1 MKKSFQKVI
10 SAMLGISMV
19 ISQLVPVTSAIAVT
33 PTPTPSQ
40 AVEATP
46 TVQPTVAIT
55 PVASASATP
64 TPSTPS
70 VTSVQAGSGPTVTA
84 TPALTATP
92 NPTATPFLTQALV
105 ATASAT
111 TTVFSVFD
119 EQLAT
124 GWEDWSWSSQNNFA
138 DTTHPY
144 AGTKALDWK
153 TTGAWAGLFLHTA
166 TGYDTTGQTAI
177 TFALQSTKVN
187 PTIVVQLYDTT
198 DKGIGQS
205 IAINGYIASTSGAYS
220 VYVIP
225 LADLGAKDVKVNGLH
240 VQDVSGEVTNEFYVD
255 AVGFTG
261 SAPQVTPSPTQ
272 PVPTPTSVIT
282 ITPTPQ
288 PVNGTVYKDALSPGW
303 QNWSWDAT
311 LNLASTQPVY
321 AGTNAITYTA
331 KAAWSG
337 MDIHNPAGFATGTY
351 NTLRFA
357 LQATATGQ
365 HYAIFLT
372 DASGTQLTTPVALST
387 QGGDPT
393 PGTWTVYNVPLST
406 LQGTNKTITGIVIH
420 DISGAAQSV
429 VSVDEMQF
437 VTLTQDVAVITSG
450 VPNNSVEQVSST
462 ANAPIAWHTNSWGTN
477 TAIFTYLT
485 TGHTGTHSVKTEITK
500 YTNGDAKWY
509 YDAQPVVAGKQYTFK
524 NYYQSNVVTRMT
536 IEFGMNDGT
545 FSYMEL
551 STAPASAAWKQYSA
565 SFTAPSLAKTMT
577 VLPVISAVG
586 YLIVDDYQ
594 VTNYVP
600 VALKRGLVSITFD
613 DGIASQY
620 TKAYPVL
627 TKYNMLATFYLI
639 SGSLNTDFFMTTTQ
653 AKKLKSSGHELASH
667 TVTHPNLTTLSAAD
681 LDRELSKS
689 QKDLKALFGG
699 SFLDFCS
706 PYGLY
711 NDAVIANIK
720 KYYSSH
726 RSVEPGYNSLDSF
739 NVYDIKVQNVYTN
752 TLPAEVTAWVAK
764 AKKDKTWLVLVYHQV
779 DNPEDEYS
787 VSTKDFDKHLAAIKS
802 SGLTVLTMEKA
813 IAEVKSQL

>member
-1 MKKSFQKVI
+1 MQKMIQKII
-10 SAMLGISMV
+10 STTLGLSM
-19 ISQLVPVTSAIAVT
+19 IFTQLIPVTSAIAVT
-33 PTPTPSQ
+33 PTLAPTIEVTPS
-40 AVEATP
+40 A
-46 TVQPTVAIT
+46 AIT

-64 TPSTPS
+64 IPSTDTP
-70 VTSVQAGSGPTVTA
+70 
-84 TPALTATP
+84 TPALLPAATSTP
-92 NPTATPFLTQALV
+92 APTISPV
-105 ATASAT
+105 ATASAS
-111 TTVFSVFD
+111 TTVFTLYD
-119 EQLAT
+119 EQLAA

-138 DTTHPY
+138 DINHPY
-144 AGTKALDWK
+144 SGTKALNWK
-153 TTGAWAGLFLHTA
+153 TTGAWAGLFLHTTA
-166 TGYDTTGQTAI
+166 GYDTTGQTAL

-205 IAINGYIASTSGAYS
+205 LAIAGYVSSTAGAFT
-220 VYVIP
+220 VYTIP
-225 LADLGAKDVKVNGLH
+225 LADLGASNTKINGLH
-240 VQDVSGEVTNEFYVD
+240 IQDVSGVAANEFYID

-261 SAPQVTPSPTQ
+261 IAPQVTPSPTQ
-272 PVPTPTSVIT
+272 PVPTPTGVIT

-288 PVNGTVYKDALSPGW
+288 PVDGSVYKDVLSSGW

-321 AGTNAITYTA
+321 SGTNAITYTA

-337 MDIHNPAGFATGTY
+337 MDIHNPTGFATTNY

-357 LQATATGQ
+357 LQATTAGQ
-365 HYAIFLT
+365 KYAIYLT
-372 DASGTQLTTPVALST
+372 DATGTQLTTPVPLSSL
-387 QGGDPT
+387 GGDPT
-393 PGTWTVYNVPLST
+393 PGAWKVYTIPLSS
-406 LQGTNKTITGIVIH
+406 LQATGKTITGIVIH
-420 DISGAAQSV
+420 DISGSAQSI
-429 VSVDEMQF
+429 VSIDEMQF
-437 VTLTQDVAVITSG
+437 INATQDVAVITNG
-450 VPNNSVEQVSST
+450 VPNNSVEQVSSLT
-462 ANAPIAWHTNSWGTN
+462 NSPLAWHTNSWGTN
-477 TAIFTYLT
+477 TALFTYLT
-485 TGHTGTHSVKTEITK
+485 TGHTGTHSVKTEMTQ
-500 YTNGDAKWY
+500 YTSGDAKWY

-524 NYYQSNVVTRMT
+524 DYYQSNIVTRVT
-536 IEFGMNDGT
+536 IEFGMTDGT
-545 FSYMEL
+545 YSYMEL
-551 STAPASAAWKQYSA
+551 PTAPASTAWKQYSA
-565 SFTAPSLAKTMT
+565 SFTAPALAKTMT
-577 VLPVISAVG
+577 VLPVISAIG

-594 VTNYVP
+594 VVNYVP
-600 VALKRGLVSITFD
+600 VSLKRGLVTITFD

-667 TVTHPNLTTLSAAD
+667 TVTHPDLTSLSAAD
-681 LDRELSKS
+681 LDRELAKS
-689 QKDLKALFGG
+689 QKDLKAIFGG

-711 NDAVIANIK
+711 NDAVIANVK
-720 KYYSSH
+720 KYYTSH
-726 RSVEPGYNSLDSF
+726 RSVEPGYNSLDGF

-779 DNPEDEYS
+779 DNPEDQYS
-787 VSTKDFDKHLAAIKS
+787 VSSKDFDKHLAAIKS